1 MIFKKAL
8 ILILLTAL
16 LAPALPAGAE
26 ILPHTVTPVLP
37 EGMSGIR
44 YANRIHVLGDQPM
57 LFRFHGAQGIANTF
71 PDGLQL
77 SESGMVSG
85 TPGVPGDYQF
95 AVTITNPAGTATAVV
110 SLRIV
115 PYDEGKLAKGGER
128 ADIIGAGGDAPA
140 GLANSMNGGRVTM
153 QGDTVFF
160 IDAKG
165 YLCSLD
171 APFTGKPVRLF
182 SALAYA
188 NIDSNDTTLY
198 YYQRY
203 LDNEATKSAGQSVFV
218 TRIAQ
223 DPIAGKGRSTLANL
237 RAKGV
242 SDLKATKEVLV
253 YIDPQGVMNRIILK
267 NKDAAELRTYYA
279 GREIKA
285 DHALPF
291 NGSVW
296 FRQAGTGHLF
306 KAALDGQLAIRLTQD
321 KVLCYT
327 IIERGGEPRLL
338 YADADRQLYS
348 LSPSDDVRKPMGTLK
363 ASALNANGSH
373 VFFADAANGD
383 RLSMFPGDKPDE
395 AVRLSDMAA
404 DQIYA
409 FDNYV
414 AFQKKGSKS
423 LYLLAFNSG
432 EEPVLISK

>member
-1 MIFKKAL
+1 MLIKKAL
-8 ILILLTAL
+8 IIILLAAL
-16 LAPALPAGAE
+16 LMPAFPSGAE
-26 ILPHTVTPVLP
+26 TLPHAVTPVLP

-44 YANRIHVLGDQPM
+44 YATRIQALGDQPM

-71 PDGLQL
+71 PDGMSL
-77 SESGMVSG
+77 SESGIISG
-85 TPGVPGDYQF
+85 TPSFPGNYQF
-95 AVTITNPAGTATAVV
+95 SVAITNTAGTATAVV

-115 PYDEGKLAKGGER
+115 PYDEEKLARGGEN
-128 ADIIGAGGDAPA
+128 ADIIGAGDDPLA
-140 GLANSMNGGRVTM
+140 GLANGMNGGRITM

-171 APFTGKPVRLF
+171 APFTAKPARLF

-188 NIDSNDTTLY
+188 NIDSNETTLY

-203 LDNEATKSAGQSVFV
+203 LDNEATKRTGQSVFV

-223 DPIAGKGRSTLANL
+223 DPISGKGRSTLANL
-237 RAKGV
+237 RMKDV
-242 SDLKATKEVLV
+242 SDLKVTREVLF
-253 YIDPQGVMNRIILK
+253 YIGFDGVMARIILK

-279 GREIKA
+279 GQEIKA

-296 FRQAGTGHLF
+296 FRQAQSGQLF
-306 KAALDGQLAIRLTQD
+306 KAALDGQLAQRLTQD
-321 KVLCYT
+321 KALCYT
-327 IIERGGEPRLL
+327 IVEQGGEPRLL
-338 YADADRQLYS
+338 YAGEDRQLHS
-348 LSPSDDVRKPMGTLK
+348 LSLENDDIKPEGTLK
-363 ASALNANGSH
+363 ASALNANDSH
-373 VFFADAANGD
+373 VFFADAADGD
-383 RLSMFPGDKPDE
+383 RLSMFPRDDPDA
-395 AVRLSDMAA
+395 AVQLADMAA

-423 LYLLAFNSG
+423 LYILALNG
-432 EEPVLISK
+432 GGEPVLISK